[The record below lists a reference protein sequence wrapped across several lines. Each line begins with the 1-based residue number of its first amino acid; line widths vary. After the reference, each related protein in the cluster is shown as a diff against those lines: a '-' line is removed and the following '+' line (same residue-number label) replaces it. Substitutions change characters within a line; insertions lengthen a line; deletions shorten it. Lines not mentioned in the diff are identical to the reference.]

1 MLGSIL
7 KSRAAPEPRAKHRV
21 VGKGLVHMCIAVAKT
36 YLNEIAARLVVLAG
50 DMRTL
55 LAETFE
61 QVVAAQQD
69 RVLAVCRRVLG
80 ETGEAEEAAQDTF
93 MKLHRHWGQIEG
105 DAGPWLYRT
114 AVNTCLDRKRVPRRS
129 EAMVEMVDR
138 RAGPAELAEV
148 RQRWERVKMAL
159 GQLPAQ
165 ERAAITLRDIEG
177 LTTAE
182 VAAFLGTTEGT
193 VRSQIAAARMKLR
206 RLV

>member
-1 MLGSIL
+1 M
-7 KSRAAPEPRAKHRV
+7 K
-21 VGKGLVHMCIAVAKT
+21 
-36 YLNEIAARLVVLAG
+36 
-50 DMRTL
+50 TL

-61 QVVAAQQD
+61 QIVSAQQD

-80 ETGEAEEAAQDTF
+80 DTGEAEEAAQDTF
-93 MKLHRHWGQIEG
+93 MKLHRHWERIEG
-105 DAGPWLYRT
+105 DPGPWLYRT

-129 EAMVEMVDR
+129 EALVEMADLR
-138 RAGPAELAEV
+138 PGPAELAEV
-148 RQRWERVKMAL
+148 RQRWQRVKVAL
-159 GQLPAQ
+159 SQLPEQ

-182 VAAFLGTTEGT
+182 VAALLGTTEGT

>member
-1 MLGSIL
+1 
-7 KSRAAPEPRAKHRV
+7 
-21 VGKGLVHMCIAVAKT
+21 
-36 YLNEIAARLVVLAG
+36 
-50 DMRTL
+50 MRTL

-129 EAMVEMVDR
+129 EAMVEMADR

-148 RQRWERVKMAL
+148 RQRWERVKVAL

-182 VAAFLGTTEGT
+182 VATFLGTTEGT

>member
-1 MLGSIL
+1 
-7 KSRAAPEPRAKHRV
+7 
-21 VGKGLVHMCIAVAKT
+21 
-36 YLNEIAARLVVLAG
+36 
-50 DMRTL
+50 MRTL
-55 LAETFE
+55 LAKTFE

-93 MKLHRHWGQIEG
+93 MKLHRHWEQMEG

-129 EAMVEMVDR
+129 EAVVEMADR

-148 RQRWERVKMAL
+148 RQRWERVKRAL
-159 GQLPAQ
+159 GELPTQ

-182 VAAFLGTTEGT
+182 VAALLGTTEGT